1 VKKSRVLTEVAFAP
15 GTQSRLRSVV
25 VVVLAFVALAVLAF
39 VALAVFAERSEA
51 AVSAPTWFPLSPSL
65 TRPAAEDGAGAFDP
79 ATNQFVTFGGFN
91 NSGLFLNDTWV
102 WSGSGWLQQHP
113 ASSPAARFG
122 VRMAY
127 DTTAVQLLLFGGANG
142 TPFNDTWNW
151 NGTNWVQLHPAASPP
166 LTAGEGMAYDPAT
179 NQLLI
184 FGGSQLVGN
193 VVLTQPN
200 TWSWDGSNWHQL
212 SPATL
217 PPGRVDPAMAWDPA
231 TKQLIMFGG
240 GIAGGQFLN
249 DTWLWNGTS
258 WVQQAPASKPT
269 PRSGARLVYDPATA
283 QMLLMGGVSAAGALG
298 DVWTWSGSTWT
309 KQTPARALTPPRFNS
324 VTDYDP
330 ATRQLLLFGG
340 FDNTTYYADTW
351 LWTPFAVGEPTL
363 PAATVGL
370 RYTTQLDAIAGTAP
384 YTWSVSS
391 GTLPTGL
398 TLSPAGSLSGTP
410 QTAGAFTFTV
420 SVTDSAAH
428 TATRSYTLTVNAAPT
443 AGVWV
448 SNGANSLVHAF
459 ALNANGQASPTVTLG
474 AGSTQLNGPAGL
486 ALDSAGELYVANS
499 DTPSVTVFASGANG
513 TVAPLRTLAGTN
525 TQLVDPSGIALDSG
539 GRLYVANG
547 PAGAVTVYAAGA
559 SGNQAP
565 VQRIAGANTLLRQ
578 PLGVVIDAQ
587 GHIWVADFATSA
599 LLEFASTA
607 NGNVAPIGKIAG
619 VLTGLNGP
627 DSIAVSPMGR
637 LLVSNLFGGS
647 VTEYAIAPPMG
658 DVPADFTISGTQAQ
672 IHIPEGLDADAA
684 NDVYLANELGGL
696 NQYPPSSTSPAAV
709 VSGSA
714 TGILAP
720 QAVAVAPPMMIANH
734 SLPAAGIGRRY
745 AAGLF
750 AVLGSPPLRWR
761 ITHGRLPAGL
771 RLSRSGHISG
781 VARRLGTFTFSV
793 EVTGSSKRVPS
804 DTRRLAISVR
814 RAPTMIALRP
824 TRGASV
830 GGTKVTVTGSGFATA
845 AGSTAIDFG
854 RLRALKVR
862 CRSHTVCT
870 ARTPAHARGR
880 ITVTATVAGLG
891 SVPAPGAHFTYRR

>member
-1 VKKSRVLTEVAFAP
+1 MLGVKYSSFSPAVALAP
-15 GTQSRLRSVV
+15 GTQRWLRSVL
-25 VVVLAFVALAVLAF
+25 VVVLALELLAVS
-39 VALAVFAERSEA
+39 AEHSEA

-91 NSGLFLNDTWV
+91 NTGLFLNDTWV
-102 WSGSGWLQQHP
+102 WRGSGWLQQHP

-127 DTTAVQLLLFGGANG
+127 DAAAGQMLLFGGTNG
-142 TPFNDTWNW
+142 IPFNDTWSW
-151 NGTNWVQLHPAASPP
+151 SGTNWIQLHPATSPP
-166 LTAGEGMAYDPAT
+166 PTTGEGLAYDPAT
-179 NQLLI
+179 KQLLI
-184 FGGSQLVGN
+184 FGGNQLVGN
-193 VVLTQPN
+193 AVLTQPN
-200 TWSWDGSNWHQL
+200 TWAWNGSNWLQL
-212 SPATL
+212 APATA
-217 PPGRVDPAMAWDPA
+217 PPGRVAPAMSWDPA
-231 TKQLIMFGG
+231 TNQLIMFGG
-240 GIAGGQFLN
+240 SANGQFLN
-249 DTWLWNGTS
+249 DTWIWNGTN

-283 QMLLMGGVSAAGALG
+283 QMLLIGGASAAGALG
-298 DVWTWSGSTWT
+298 DVWTWSGSTWA
-309 KQTPARALTPPRFNS
+309 KQTPTRALTPPRFNS
-324 VTDYDP
+324 VTDYDA
-330 ATRQLLLFGG
+330 ATQQLLLFGG

-391 GTLPTGL
+391 GALPTGL

-428 TATRSYTLTVNAAPT
+428 TATRSYTLTVNAAPK

-459 ALNANGQASPTVTLG
+459 ALNANGNASPTVTLG
-474 AGSTQLNGPAGL
+474 GALTQLNGPAGL
-486 ALDSAGELYVANS
+486 ALDSTGDLYVANS
-499 DTPSVTVFASGANG
+499 DTPSITVFASGANG
-513 TVAPLRTLAGTN
+513 NVTPLRTIAGTN
-525 TQLVDPSGIALDSG
+525 TQLVNPSGIALDPN

-547 PAGAVTVYAAGA
+547 PASAVTVYGAGA

-565 VQRIAGANTLLRQ
+565 VQRIAGPNTLLLQ

-587 GHIWVADFATSA
+587 GHIWVADFANSA
-599 LLEFASTA
+599 LLEFASNA
-607 NGNVAPIGKIAG
+607 NGNVAPIGKIGG

-627 DSIAVSPMGR
+627 DSLALSPMGR

-672 IHIPEGLDADAA
+672 IRIPEGLDADAA
-684 NDVYLANELGGL
+684 NDVYLANELGGV
-696 NQYPPSSTSPAAV
+696 NQYLPSGTSPAAV
-709 VSGSA
+709 ISGSA
-714 TGILAP
+714 TGLSAP
-720 QAVAVAPPMMIANH
+720 EAVAVAPPMMIANR
-734 SLPAAGIGRRY
+734 SLPVAGLGRRY
-745 AAGLF
+745 AGGLF
-750 AVLGSPPLRWR
+750 AVLGSPPLHWR
-761 ITHGRLPAGL
+761 ITHGHLPAGL

-781 VARRLGTFTFSV
+781 VARKLGTFTFSV
-793 EVTGSSKRVPS
+793 EVSGPSKRVPS

-814 RAPTMIALRP
+814 RAPTVLALTP
-824 TRGASV
+824 SRGASV
-830 GGTKVTVTGSGFATA
+830 GGTRVTIVGSGFATA
-845 AGSTAIDFG
+845 SSSTTIDFG
-854 RLRALKVR
+854 RLTALKTR

-870 ARTPAHARGR
+870 ARTPAHVRGR
-880 ITVTATVAGLG
+880 VGVTAIVAGLG
-891 SVPAPGAHFTYRR
+891 SAPAPGAHFIYHR